1 VSDYEI
7 PEDCRYTEDDE
18 WIRVDAGGARV
29 GITDYAQQQLG
40 DIVFVELA
48 EPGDTLSQGDS
59 FGAIESVKAVS
70 DLYAPISGEVTAIN
84 ETLDEKPE
92 AVNESC
98 YNEGWLI
105 EFAPSNLGQLEA
117 LMNAAGYRKYVA
129 ERTD

>member
-40 DIVFVELA
+40 DIVFVELG

-84 ETLDEKPE
+84 EVLNEKPA

-98 YNEGWLI
+98 YSEGWLI
-105 EFAPSNLGQLEA
+105 ELAPSDLGQLEA
-117 LMNAAGYRKYVA
+117 LMSAASYRKYVA
-129 ERTD
+129 ERTE